1 MVNLYSGTPQISTGK
16 ELVAV
21 LNAQEHSQALIV
33 GSGEIARNPGRYL
46 GDGILETMQKFP
58 LEEVYTG
65 RDGVTKVWRYLAP
78 DSHDES
84 HAE

>member
-16 ELVAV
+16 ELAAL
-21 LNAQEHSQALIV
+21 LNEQEHGQVLVI

-46 GDGILETMQKFP
+46 GDGILETMQEFP

-78 DSHDES
+78 DFNDES
-84 HAE
+84 HVE